1 MKIYFLERLKM
12 NFLMF
17 IAGIDNNI
25 ECLFVGFLTGMV
37 MNFIIMIPVF
47 NGEYSGYQGVY
58 FPTCSILFIA
68 ITFFIDASIRHLRYS
83 NYKYMIALFLYY
95 FERFDKDK
103 TLDILNFLSSIKIQ
117 RECFIFM
124 IKKIE
129 FFVYKKSFMYRV
141 FLSDI
146 EREFSDFCK
155 KNKYAL
161 SSILVD

>member
-47 NGEYSGYQGVY
+47 NREYSGYQGVY

-117 RECFIFM
+117 R
-124 IKKIE
+124 
-129 FFVYKKSFMYRV
+129 
-141 FLSDI
+141 
-146 EREFSDFCK
+146 
-155 KNKYAL
+155 
-161 SSILVD
+161 